1 MAYQMNRRYE
11 YGTSPRKLKP
21 EYEPINNPN
30 QYKSKKTSTVKKV
43 NRKTKTKLKIKPRAK
58 LVLYI
63 AIGFLALFSISYRN
77 SLIAESFN
85 DKEKLKQDVSSIQKE
100 NEQLKVN
107 IESSLNLNNVEQMAK
122 ELLGMQK
129 LDNKQKVYIN
139 LPKKD
144 YIEPA
149 TEEVV
154 IEENLNI
161 WQKIWKGLTESIK

>member
-100 NEQLKVN
+100 NEQLINNDAQQYILTADLINSETIDPLIGMEN
-107 IESSLNLNNVEQMAK
+107 ISLQSLHQAK
-122 ELLGMQK
+122 
-129 LDNKQKVYIN
+129 
-139 LPKKD
+139 
-144 YIEPA
+144 
-149 TEEVV
+149 
-154 IEENLNI
+154 
-161 WQKIWKGLTESIK
+161 